1 LAKIPAERP
10 QTAFAF
16 ASALRGQSEGIGAL
30 YRRAFALY
38 SEYFPKFLRL
48 SFIAHLPVIGTS
60 ILISALFIADKYLPR
75 GGMPQKVAM
84 ISAMVIVGLLQMIA
98 YLVAGGVISGVTAV
112 IITQLTAAPL
122 RPVKLREAVAV
133 LRKRWRAFL
142 RTMIRV
148 TLWIF
153 LGFILLIIPG
163 LIVMVRYSLYA
174 PVVLIEGLQGKAAM
188 KRARELASR
197 SWKTIIVVSILQF
210 LIPIVVSFFVGRIR
224 VGINV
229 EKDTLAHRIYQQ
241 FLGLVNIFV
250 VPLMSIVPALLYI
263 KMRQLGGESLTAALA
278 QIEEGGEKRSAWQ
291 QRMRTRLSLHT
302 PTSQKT
308 PTN

>member
-1 LAKIPAERP
+1 
-10 QTAFAF
+10 
-16 ASALRGQSEGIGAL
+16 L

-48 SFIAHLPVIGTS
+48 SVIAHLPVIVTT
-60 ILISALFIADKYLPR
+60 ILMSALFVADKYLPR
-75 GGMPQKVAM
+75 GGMPQKIAM
-84 ISAMVIVGLLQMIA
+84 ISAMVIVGLLQIIA
-98 YLVAGGVISGVTAV
+98 YMVASGVISGVTAV

-122 RPVKLREAVAV
+122 RPVKLREAFAV

-142 RTMIRV
+142 RTMIRM
-148 TLWIF
+148 TLRIF
-153 LGFILLIIPG
+153 IGCILLIIPG
-163 LIVMVRYSLYA
+163 IVIWIRYSLYA
-174 PVVLIEGLQGKAAM
+174 PVVLIEGLTGKAAM

-197 SWKTIIVVSILQF
+197 SWKTIIVVSILQL
-210 LIPIVVSFFVGRIR
+210 LIPMIVSALVGRIK
-224 VGINV
+224 VGINT
-229 EKDTLAHRIYQQ
+229 EKATLAHRIYQQ
-241 FLGLVNIFV
+241 VLGLANIFV
-250 VPLMSIVPALLYI
+250 VPLISIVPALLYI